1 MPVSQIQRPTGF
13 TLIELVIGIMVFAIA
28 ISLFISLIVPQAR
41 QSVDPILQVR
51 ATELAQSLMGEIVS
65 KSFDENSSRNGG
77 MSRCNENANP
87 CSTSGVLG
95 EDDIDETRNTY
106 NDVDDYHGLDK
117 SGADIENSFGVPIS
131 LNSELLYEGFRVQV
145 TVYYDDDMDGV
156 DDADTDPA
164 GPAYIG
170 NSKLITITV
179 TTPTNEDI
187 TFSSY
192 RSNY

>member
-51 ATELAQSLMGEIVS
+51 ATELAQSLMGEIAS

-95 EDDIDETRNTY
+95 QDGSEARNTY
-106 NDVDDYHGLDK
+106 NDVDDYHGLLE
-117 SGADIENSFGVPIS
+117 SGAGIQNSFGSSIN
-131 LNSELLYEGFRVQV
+131 LNGELLYEGFKLKV
-145 TVYYDDDMDGV
+145 TVFYDDNMDGV
-156 DDADTDPA
+156 DDAIA
-164 GPAYIG
+164 FGSANIG